1 MRTALVAFLLV
12 AILAIGVI
20 LSNLQA
26 TELVSVRWGPWI
38 VFTGALPSAIVAAL
52 FLGAAVVGL
61 PLLVANLV
69 LGSRVR
75 RLERTTTLPPPPPRA
90 GPDAE
95 ATRRLEGPP

>member
-1 MRTALVAFLLV
+1 MRTALMSFLLV
-12 AILAIGVI
+12 AVLAIGVI

-26 TELVSVRWGPWI
+26 TELVSVRWGPWT

-52 FLGAAVVGL
+52 FLGAVVVGL

-75 RLERTTTLPPPPPRA
+75 RLERTMTLPPPPRG
-90 GPDAE
+90 GPDTE
-95 ATRRLEGPP
+95 ATRRLGGAP